1 MRKSTVRFLSKFVL
15 KFLCL
20 NLIFLAPSFVAF
32 SQTVEKKVKWQGFS
46 GKNDEFY
53 FQMIEGFQVITDG
66 NYFTK
71 TKDGNQAQVDS
82 RRTLARYINGVVL
95 MLEFYEGDAKDIETA
110 LTERQKGKLIK
121 NELVNGFQFKSYV
134 EKTPEFVWETQYFSL
149 KKRLYVL
156 QAVSRADNNQIVRNF
171 LESVRLV
178 NQKQFAAPNST
189 NNVKPDSLTVL
200 PEIVENL
207 PERVDDSQPLQ
218 DKSDRGVI
226 ILYRPR
232 PRFSA
237 AARQARLSGKVKM
250 KVLFSSSGKITKV
263 EVVSS
268 SGRELD
274 EAAIKAAEQIQF
286 LPAEKDGKL
295 VSTFKTIEYSFSN
308 N

>member
-1 MRKSTVRFLSKFVL
+1 MRFLSKFVL

-32 SQTVEKKVKWQGFS
+32 SQTEEKKVKWQSFS

-53 FQMIEGFQVITDG
+53 FQMLEGFQVFTDG
-66 NYFTK
+66 NFVTK
-71 TKDGNQAQVDS
+71 TKDGNKAQIDS

-189 NNVKPDSLTVL
+189 KNVKPDSLTVL

-218 DKSDRGVI
+218 EKSDRSVI

-237 AARQARLSGKVKM
+237 AARQARLSGNVKM

>member
-1 MRKSTVRFLSKFVL
+1 MRFLSKFVL

-53 FQMIEGFQVITDG
+53 FQMLEGFQVITDG

-82 RRTLARYINGVVL
+82 RCTLARYINGVVL

-156 QAVSRADNNQIVRNF
+156 QVVSRADNNQIVRNF

-189 NNVKPDSLTVL
+189 KNVKPDSLTVL